1 MLRIFASFF
10 YYKYKFITIKVSKFW
25 VIFGE
30 FYADT
35 FSHCLSDIYTR
46 VSEDDSSLEY
56 SSDSDDMNI
65 RPTKRQKTL
74 VILIQKSENETLGPK
89 NTTGISGVIIEHN
102 NPQSVRKIT
111 ELDFGWPK

>member
-1 MLRIFASFF
+1 
-10 YYKYKFITIKVSKFW
+10 
-25 VIFGE
+25 
-30 FYADT
+30 
-35 FSHCLSDIYTR
+35 
-46 VSEDDSSLEY
+46 
-56 SSDSDDMNI
+56 MNI

-111 ELDFGWPK
+111 ELDFGWSK